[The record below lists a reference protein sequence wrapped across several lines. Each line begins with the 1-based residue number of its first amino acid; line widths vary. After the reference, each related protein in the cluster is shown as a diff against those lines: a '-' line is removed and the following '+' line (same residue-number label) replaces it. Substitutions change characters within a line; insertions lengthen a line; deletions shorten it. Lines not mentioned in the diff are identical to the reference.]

1 MDWVGSS
8 QRVDW
13 EGTMDGRRDSASDRR
28 DDMNSDPMKLSIVQ
42 IELGLEGSRV
52 MWAVFIWDDMWAIRP
67 SGENRLLVLILFI
80 LISLVLALVLAL
92 VLGLAGFCF
101 FLFAVLDDPPNP
113 PAANAVSGRVR
124 NGEEDADDDNDVD
137 DDDVMSA
144 SNMQVREVR
153 MRCERII
160 IILVILVDFW
170 FIILVWCVL

>member
-80 LISLVLALVLAL
+80 LISLVLVLVLAL
-92 VLGLAGFCF
+92 AGFCFCF

-124 NGEEDADDDNDVD
+124 NGEEDDADADDNDD
-137 DDDVMSA
+137 DDIMSA

-160 IILVILVDFW
+160 LILVILVDFW